1 MGSFFRGGGLFVIAS
16 TSSAKIASE
25 SLGLFLFGTAI
36 EILRCGTGG
45 GAIGKRGVAGSV
57 LTATG
62 AGTLNLIADGRDS
75 GTSADGA
82 LRAEGGGAGTNAGPS
97 EDVGAGAGAW
107 GAASCLS
114 VASVLVHTIYQPN
127 KSEKE
132 GHTFMEYSPELLCSS
147 TNIGILT
154 IVYYTIMHDPFH
166 VVCEFLPGGILPTC
180 QFRSSSFQVHGLLDN
195 SEVAVY
201 QLHFVLSA

>member
-1 MGSFFRGGGLFVIAS
+1 MVEIRGLLLMVLCVQRVVGPVR
-16 TSSAKIASE
+16 TQVRAKMW
-25 SLGLFLFGTAI
+25 
-36 EILRCGTGG
+36 
-45 GAIGKRGVAGSV
+45 V
-57 LTATG
+57 LVP
-62 AGTLNLIADGRDS
+62 
-75 GTSADGA
+75 
-82 LRAEGGGAGTNAGPS
+82 GP
-97 EDVGAGAGAW
+97 

-166 VVCEFLPGGILPTC
+166 VVCEVLPGGILPTC